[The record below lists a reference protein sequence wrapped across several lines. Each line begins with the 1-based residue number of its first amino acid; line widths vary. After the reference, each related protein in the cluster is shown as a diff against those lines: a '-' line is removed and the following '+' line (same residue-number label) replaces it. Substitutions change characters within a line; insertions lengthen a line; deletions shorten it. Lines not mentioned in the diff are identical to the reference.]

1 LTDSYFSLYLIVSED
16 DMKIHEYQAKE
27 LLAKY
32 GVPIPRGGVA
42 RTPEEARKIAEQI
55 GGRVVIK
62 AQIHGGGRGKAGGV
76 KTAEIPREAEEI
88 ARSLL
93 GIRLVTH
100 QTGPEGLPVNVVL
113 VEEAVEVE
121 RELYL
126 SILIDTSENVPLMI
140 ASEAGGMEIEE
151 VAAKSPERILK
162 QYVDPATGL
171 LPYQSRNLA
180 YGMNLAPEYIRP
192 ATQTMASMYELF
204 LEKDCSLVEINPLV
218 TTTTGRLLGLDAK
231 VSFDDNGLSRHP
243 EVAQLRDTSQ
253 EDPLEVE
260 AANLGVN
267 YVKLDGNIGCMVN
280 GAGLAM
286 ATMDLAKQMGGEPA
300 NFLDI
305 GGGASEDQATGALKI
320 LLSDPKVK
328 AAWVN
333 IFGGILRCDL
343 VARAIVRAVKEKGL
357 KVPFIV
363 RMNGTNLEEGVQLL
377 KESGLDIV
385 FESNLTEAA
394 SKAIAAAR
402 TKEES

>member
-1 LTDSYFSLYLIVSED
+1 
-16 DMKIHEYQAKE
+16 MKIHEYQAKE
-27 LLAKY
+27 LLAQY
-32 GVPIPRGGVA
+32 DVPIPKGGVA
-42 RTPEEARKIAEQI
+42 RTPKEARKIAEQI

-62 AQIHGGGRGKAGGV
+62 AQIHGGGRGKAGGI
-76 KTAEIPREAEEI
+76 KTAEILSEVEEI
-88 ARSLL
+88 AGSLL
-93 GIRLVTH
+93 GTRLVTH

-126 SILIDTSENVPLMI
+126 SVLIDTSENVPLMI

-171 LPYQSRNLA
+171 LPYQARNLA

-192 ATQTMASMYELF
+192 ATQTMASMYQLF
-204 LEKDCSLVEINPLV
+204 MGKDCSLVEINPLV
-218 TTTTGRLLGLDAK
+218 ATTNGRLLGLDAK
-231 VSFDDNGLSRHP
+231 VNFDDNGLPRHP

-253 EDPLEVE
+253 EHPLEVE

-286 ATMDLAKQMGGEPA
+286 TTMDLVKQMGGEPA
-300 NFLDI
+300 NFLDV
-305 GGGASEDQATGALKI
+305 GGGASEDQATGAFKI

-343 VARAIVRAVKEKGL
+343 VARAIIRAVKEKGL
-357 KVPFIV
+357 EVPFIV

-385 FESNLTEAA
+385 FEPNLTEAA
-394 SKAIAAAR
+394 NKAIAAAR
-402 TKEES
+402 TRRNLDTR

>member
-1 LTDSYFSLYLIVSED
+1 
-16 DMKIHEYQAKE
+16 MKIHECQAKE
-27 LLAKY
+27 LLAQY
-32 GVPIPRGGVA
+32 GVPIPKGGVA

-62 AQIHGGGRGKAGGV
+62 AQIHGGGRGKAGGI
-76 KTAEIPREAEEI
+76 KTAEIPSEAEEI

-93 GIRLVTH
+93 GTRLVTY

-126 SILIDTSENVPLMI
+126 SVLIDTSENVPLMI

-151 VAAKSPERILK
+151 VATESPERILK
-162 QYVDPATGL
+162 QYIDPATGL

-192 ATQTMASMYELF
+192 ATQTMASMYKLF
-204 LEKDCSLVEINPLV
+204 MEKDCSLVEINPLV
-218 TTTTGRLLGLDAK
+218 TTTNGRLLGLDAK
-231 VSFDDNGLSRHP
+231 VNFDDNGLSRHP

-286 ATMDLAKQMGGEPA
+286 ATMDLVKQMGGEPA
-300 NFLDI
+300 NFLDA

-343 VARAIVRAVKEKGL
+343 VARAIIRAVKEKGL

-363 RMNGTNLEEGVQLL
+363 RMNGTNLEQGIQLL

-394 SKAIAAAR
+394 NKAVAAAKTR
-402 TKEES
+402 RDLDTG

>member
-1 LTDSYFSLYLIVSED
+1 
-16 DMKIHEYQAKE
+16 MKIHEYQAKE

-192 ATQTMASMYELF
+192 ATQTMASMYDLF
-204 LEKDCSLVEINPLV
+204 MEKDCSLVEINPLI

-243 EVAQLRDTSQ
+243 EAAQLRDTSQ

-286 ATMDLAKQMGGEPA
+286 ATMDLVKQMGGEPA
-300 NFLDI
+300 NFLDA
-305 GGGASEDQATGALKI
+305 GGGASEDQVAGALKI

-328 AAWVN
+328 ATWVN

-343 VARAIVRAVKEKGL
+343 VARAIIRAVKEKGL

-394 SKAIAAAR
+394 NKAVAAAR

>member
-1 LTDSYFSLYLIVSED
+1 
-16 DMKIHEYQAKE
+16 MKIHEYQAKE
-27 LLAKY
+27 LLAQY
-32 GVPIPRGGVA
+32 GVPIPKGGVA
-42 RTPEEARKIAEQI
+42 RTPQEAREIAAQI

-62 AQIHGGGRGKAGGV
+62 AQIHGGGRGKAGGIE
-76 KTAEIPREAEEI
+76 TAETQRETEEI
-88 ARSLL
+88 AGSLL
-93 GIRLVTH
+93 GTRLVTH
-100 QTGPEGLPVNVVL
+100 QTGPEGLPVNAVL

-126 SILIDTSENVPLMI
+126 SVLVDTSENVPLVI

-151 VAAKSPERILK
+151 VAAKNPERILR
-162 QYVDPATGL
+162 QHVDPATGL

-180 YGMNLAPEYIRP
+180 YGMNLASEYIGP
-192 ATQTMASMYELF
+192 ATQTMANMYRLF
-204 LEKDCSLVEINPLV
+204 MEKDCSLVEINPLV
-218 TTTTGRLLGLDAK
+218 TTASGRLLALDAK
-231 VSFDDNGLSRHP
+231 VGFDDNGLSRHP
-243 EVAQLRDTSQ
+243 EVAQLRDMSQ

-286 ATMDLAKQMGGEPA
+286 ATMDLVKQMGGEPA
-300 NFLDI
+300 NFLDA
-305 GGGASEDQATGALKI
+305 GGGASEDQVTGALKI
-320 LLSDPKVK
+320 LLSDPKVE

-343 VARAIVRAVKEKGL
+343 VARAIIRAVKENGL
-357 KVPFIV
+357 KVPFVV

-402 TKEES
+402 AKEAS

>member
-1 LTDSYFSLYLIVSED
+1 
-16 DMKIHEYQAKE
+16 MKIHEYQAKQ
-27 LLAKY
+27 LLAQY
-32 GVPIPRGGVA
+32 GVPIPKGGVA
-42 RTPEEARKIAEQI
+42 RTPKEARKIAEQI

-76 KTAEIPREAEEI
+76 KTAEILREVEEI
-88 ARSLL
+88 AGSLL
-93 GIRLVTH
+93 GTRLVTH

-126 SILIDTSENVPLMI
+126 SVLIDTSENVPLVI

-192 ATQTMASMYELF
+192 VTQTMASMYELF
-204 LEKDCSLVEINPLV
+204 MEKDCSLVEINPLV
-218 TTTTGRLLGLDAK
+218 ATTNGRLLGLDAK
-231 VSFDDNGLSRHP
+231 VNFDDNGIPRHP

-253 EDPLEVE
+253 EHPLEVE

-286 ATMDLAKQMGGEPA
+286 TTMDIVKQMGGEPA
-300 NFLDI
+300 NFLDV

-343 VARAIVRAVKEKGL
+343 VARAIIRAVKEKGL
-357 KVPFIV
+357 EVPFIV

-385 FESNLTEAA
+385 FEPNLTEAA
-394 SKAIAAAR
+394 NKAIAAAR
-402 TKEES
+402 TRRNLDTC

>member
-1 LTDSYFSLYLIVSED
+1 
-16 DMKIHEYQAKE
+16 MKIHECQAKE
-27 LLAKY
+27 LLAQY
-32 GVPIPRGGVA
+32 GAPIPKGGVA

-76 KTAEIPREAEEI
+76 KTAETQRETEEI

-93 GIRLVTH
+93 GIRLATH

-126 SILIDTSENVPLMI
+126 STLIDTSENVPLMI

-192 ATQTMASMYELF
+192 ATQTMASMYKLF

-218 TTTTGRLLGLDAK
+218 TTTNGRLLGLDAK
-231 VSFDDNGLSRHP
+231 VNFDDNGLSRHP

-253 EDPLEVE
+253 EDRLEVE

-286 ATMDLAKQMGGEPA
+286 ATMDLVKQMGGEPA
-300 NFLDI
+300 NFLDA
-305 GGGASEDQATGALKI
+305 GGGASEDQVTGALKI

-343 VARAIVRAVKEKGL
+343 VARAIIRAVKEKGL

-363 RMNGTNLEEGVQLL
+363 RMNGTNLEQGIQLL

-394 SKAIAAAR
+394 NKAVAAAKTR
-402 TKEES
+402 RDIDTC

>member
-1 LTDSYFSLYLIVSED
+1 
-16 DMKIHEYQAKE
+16 MKIHEYQAKE
-27 LLAKY
+27 LLAQY
-32 GVPIPRGGVA
+32 GVPIPKGGVA

-76 KTAEIPREAEEI
+76 KTAETPREAEEI

-93 GIRLVTH
+93 GTRLVTH

-113 VEEAVEVE
+113 VEEAIEVE

-126 SILIDTSENVPLMI
+126 STLIDTSENVPLMI
-140 ASEAGGMEIEE
+140 ASEAGGMEIEQ
-151 VAAKSPERILK
+151 VAAESPERILK
-162 QYVDPATGL
+162 QHVDPATGL

-192 ATQTMASMYELF
+192 ATQTMASMYKLF
-204 LEKDCSLVEINPLV
+204 MEKDCSLVEINPLV
-218 TTTTGRLLGLDAK
+218 TTNGRLLGLDAK
-231 VSFDDNGLSRHP
+231 VNFDDNGLSRHP

-286 ATMDLAKQMGGEPA
+286 ATMDLVKQMGGEPA
-300 NFLDI
+300 NFLDA
-305 GGGASEDQATGALKI
+305 GGGASEDQVTGALKI

-343 VARAIVRAVKEKGL
+343 VARAIIRAVKEKGL

-363 RMNGTNLEEGVQLL
+363 RMNGTNLEEGIQLL

-385 FESNLTEAA
+385 FESNLTQAA
-394 SKAIAAAR
+394 NKAVAAAR
-402 TKEES
+402 TRRDLDTG

>member
-1 LTDSYFSLYLIVSED
+1 
-16 DMKIHEYQAKE
+16 MKIHEYQAKE
-27 LLAKY
+27 LLAQY
-32 GVPIPRGGVA
+32 GVPILKGGVA

-62 AQIHGGGRGKAGGV
+62 AQIHGGGRGKSGGI
-76 KTAEIPREAEEI
+76 KTAEIPTEAEEI

-113 VEEAVEVE
+113 VEEAVEAE

-126 SILIDTSENVPLMI
+126 SVLIDTSENVPLMI

-151 VAAKSPERILK
+151 VATESPERILK
-162 QYVDPATGL
+162 QYIDPATGL

-192 ATQTMASMYELF
+192 ATQTMASMYKLF
-204 LEKDCSLVEINPLV
+204 MEKDCSLVEINPLV
-218 TTTTGRLLGLDAK
+218 TTTNGRLLGLDAK
-231 VSFDDNGLSRHP
+231 VNFDDNGLSRHP

-286 ATMDLAKQMGGEPA
+286 ATMDLVKQMGGEPA
-300 NFLDI
+300 NFLDA
-305 GGGASEDQATGALKI
+305 GGGASEDQVTGALKI

-343 VARAIVRAVKEKGL
+343 VARAIIRAVKEKGL

-363 RMNGTNLEEGVQLL
+363 RMNGTNLEEGIQLL
-377 KESGLDIV
+377 KGSGLDIV
-385 FESNLTEAA
+385 FESNLTQAA
-394 SKAIAAAR
+394 NKAVAAAR
-402 TKEES
+402 TRRDLDTG

>member
-1 LTDSYFSLYLIVSED
+1 
-16 DMKIHEYQAKE
+16 MKIHEYQAKE
-27 LLAKY
+27 LLVQY
-32 GVPIPRGGVA
+32 GVPIPKGGVA
-42 RTPEEARKIAEQI
+42 RTPEEAREIAEQI
-55 GGRVVIK
+55 GGRVMIK
-62 AQIHGGGRGKAGGV
+62 AQIHGGGRGKAGGI
-76 KTAEIPREAEEI
+76 KTAEIPSETEEI

-126 SILIDTSENVPLMI
+126 STLIDTSENVPLMI

-151 VAAKSPERILK
+151 VAAESPERILK
-162 QYVDPATGL
+162 QYIDPLTGV

-192 ATQTMASMYELF
+192 ATQTMASMYKLF
-204 LEKDCSLVEINPLV
+204 MEKDCSLVEINPLV
-218 TTTTGRLLGLDAK
+218 TTTNGRLLGLDAK

-260 AANLGVN
+260 AANVGVN

-286 ATMDLAKQMGGEPA
+286 ATMDLVKQMGGEPA
-300 NFLDI
+300 NFLDA
-305 GGGASEDQATGALKI
+305 GGGASEDQVTGALKI

-343 VARAIVRAVKEKGL
+343 VARAIIRAVKEKGL

-363 RMNGTNLEEGVQLL
+363 RMNGTNLEEGIQLL

-394 SKAIAAAR
+394 NKAVAAAETR
-402 TKEES
+402 GNLDTCK

>member
-1 LTDSYFSLYLIVSED
+1 
-16 DMKIHEYQAKE
+16 MKIHEYQAKE
-27 LLAKY
+27 LLGQY
-32 GVPIPRGGVA
+32 GIPIPKNGVA

-55 GGRVVIK
+55 GGRVMIK
-62 AQIHGGGRGKAGGV
+62 AQIHGGGRGKAGGI
-76 KTAEIPREAEEI
+76 KTVEIPSEAEEI

-113 VEEAVEVE
+113 VEEAVEAE

-126 SILIDTSENVPLMI
+126 SVLIDTSENVPLMI
-140 ASEAGGMEIEE
+140 ASEAGGMEIEQ
-151 VAAKSPERILK
+151 VAAESPERILK
-162 QYVDPATGL
+162 QYIDPATGL

-192 ATQTMASMYELF
+192 ATQTMASMYKLF
-204 LEKDCSLVEINPLV
+204 MEKDCSLVEINPLV
-218 TTTTGRLLGLDAK
+218 TTTNGRLLGLDAK
-231 VSFDDNGLSRHP
+231 VNFDDNGLSRHP

-286 ATMDLAKQMGGEPA
+286 ATMDLVKQMGGEPA
-300 NFLDI
+300 NFLDA
-305 GGGASEDQATGALKI
+305 GGGASEDQVTGALKI

-343 VARAIVRAVKEKGL
+343 VARAIIRAVKEKGL

-363 RMNGTNLEEGVQLL
+363 RMNGTNLEEGIELL
-377 KESGLDIV
+377 KESRLDIV

-394 SKAIAAAR
+394 NKAVAAAKTR
-402 TKEES
+402 GNLDTC

>member
-1 LTDSYFSLYLIVSED
+1 
-16 DMKIHEYQAKE
+16 MKIHEYQAKE
-27 LLAKY
+27 LLAQY
-32 GVPIPRGGVA
+32 GVPVPKGEVA
-42 RTPEEARKIAEQI
+42 RTPEEASKIAEQI

-62 AQIHGGGRGKAGGV
+62 GQIHGGGRGKAGGIR
-76 KTAEIPREAEEI
+76 TAETPGQAEEI

-100 QTGPEGLPVNVVL
+100 QTGPEGLPVNAVL
-113 VEEAVEVE
+113 VEEAVEAE

-126 SILIDTSENVPLMI
+126 SALIDTSENVPLMI

-162 QYVDPATGL
+162 QHIDPATGL

-180 YGMNLAPEYIRP
+180 YGMNLAPEYVRP
-192 ATQTMASMYELF
+192 ATETMASVYKLF
-204 LEKDCSLVEINPLV
+204 MEKDCSLVEINPLV
-218 TTTTGRLLGLDAK
+218 TTNGRLLALDAK
-231 VSFDDNGLSRHP
+231 VNFDDNGLSRHP

-260 AANLGVN
+260 AAKLGVN

-286 ATMDLAKQMGGEPA
+286 ATMDLVKQMGGEPA
-300 NFLDI
+300 NFLDA
-305 GGGASEDQATGALKI
+305 GGGASEDQVTGALKI

-343 VARAIVRAVKEKGL
+343 VARAIIRAVKEKGL

-363 RMNGTNLEEGVQLL
+363 RMNGTNLEEGIQLL

-394 SKAIAAAR
+394 KKAV
-402 TKEES
+402 SSQQSVLG

>member
-1 LTDSYFSLYLIVSED
+1 
-16 DMKIHEYQAKE
+16 MKIHEYQAKE
-27 LLAKY
+27 LLGQY
-32 GVPIPRGGVA
+32 GVPIPKGGVA

-55 GGRVVIK
+55 GGRVMIK
-62 AQIHGGGRGKAGGV
+62 AQIHGGGRGKAGGI
-76 KTAEIPREAEEI
+76 KTAEIPSEAEEI

-113 VEEAVEVE
+113 VEEAVEVG

-126 SILIDTSENVPLMI
+126 SVLIDTSENVPLMI

-151 VAAKSPERILK
+151 VAAESPERILK
-162 QYVDPATGL
+162 QYIDPATGL

-204 LEKDCSLVEINPLV
+204 MEKDCSLVEINPLV
-218 TTTTGRLLGLDAK
+218 TTTNGRLLGLDAK
-231 VSFDDNGLSRHP
+231 VNFDDNGLSRHP

-286 ATMDLAKQMGGEPA
+286 ATMDLVKQMGGEPA
-300 NFLDI
+300 NFLDA
-305 GGGASEDQATGALKI
+305 GGGASEDQVTGALKI

-343 VARAIVRAVKEKGL
+343 VARAIIRAVKEKGL

-363 RMNGTNLEEGVQLL
+363 RMNGTNLEQGIQLL

-385 FESNLTEAA
+385 FESNLTQAA
-394 SKAIAAAR
+394 NKAVAAAR
-402 TKEES
+402 TRRDLDTC

>member
-1 LTDSYFSLYLIVSED
+1 
-16 DMKIHEYQAKE
+16 MKIHEYQAKE

-76 KTAEIPREAEEI
+76 KTAEIPRGAEEI

-162 QYVDPATGL
+162 QYVDPGTGL

-192 ATQTMASMYELF
+192 ATQTMASMYKLF

-218 TTTTGRLLGLDAK
+218 TTTNGRLLGLDAK

-253 EDPLEVE
+253 EDRLEVE

-267 YVKLDGNIGCMVN
+267 YVKLNGNIGCMVN

-286 ATMDLAKQMGGEPA
+286 ATMDLVKQMGGEPA
-300 NFLDI
+300 NFLDA
-305 GGGASEDQATGALKI
+305 GGGASEDQVTGALKI

-343 VARAIVRAVKEKGL
+343 VARAIIRAVKEKGL

-377 KESGLDIV
+377 KESELDIV

-394 SKAIAAAR
+394 SKAVAAAR

>member
-1 LTDSYFSLYLIVSED
+1 
-16 DMKIHEYQAKE
+16 MKIHEYQAKE
-27 LLAKY
+27 LLAQY
-32 GVPIPRGGVA
+32 GVPIPKGGVA

-62 AQIHGGGRGKAGGV
+62 AQIHGGGRGKAGGI

-100 QTGPEGLPVNVVL
+100 QTRPEGLPVNVVL

-126 SILIDTSENVPLMI
+126 SVLIDTSENVPLMI

-162 QYVDPATGL
+162 QYIDPATGL

-192 ATQTMASMYELF
+192 ATQTMASMYKLF
-204 LEKDCSLVEINPLV
+204 MEKDCSLVEINPLV
-218 TTTTGRLLGLDAK
+218 TTTNGRLLGLDAK
-231 VSFDDNGLSRHP
+231 VNFDDNGLSRHP

-286 ATMDLAKQMGGEPA
+286 ATMDLVKQMEGEPA
-300 NFLDI
+300 NFLDA
-305 GGGASEDQATGALKI
+305 GGGASEDQVTGALKI

-343 VARAIVRAVKEKGL
+343 VARAIIRALKEKGL

-363 RMNGTNLEEGVQLL
+363 RMNGTNLEQGIQLL

-394 SKAIAAAR
+394 NKAVAAAETR
-402 TKEES
+402 RDLDTC

>member
-1 LTDSYFSLYLIVSED
+1 
-16 DMKIHEYQAKE
+16 MKIHEYQAKE
-27 LLAKY
+27 LLAHY
-32 GVPIPRGGVA
+32 GVPIPKGGVA
-42 RTPEEARKIAEQI
+42 RTPREAREIAEQI

-76 KTAEIPREAEEI
+76 KTAEIPGEAEEI
-88 ARSLL
+88 AAALL
-93 GIRLVTH
+93 GTRLVTH
-100 QTGPEGLPVNVVL
+100 QTGPEGLPVNAVL
-113 VEEAVEVE
+113 IEEAVDVE

-126 SILIDTSENVPLMI
+126 SVLIDTSEKVPLMM

-151 VAAKSPERILK
+151 VATKSPERILK
-162 QYVDPATGL
+162 QYIDPATGL
-171 LPYQSRNLA
+171 LPYQCRNLA

-192 ATQTMASMYELF
+192 ATQTMASMYQLF
-204 LEKDCSLVEINPLV
+204 IEKDCSLVEINPLV
-218 TTTTGRLLGLDAK
+218 IATGRLLGLDAK
-231 VSFDDNGLSRHP
+231 VGFDDNGLSRQP

-253 EDPLEVE
+253 EDPLDVE

-267 YVKLDGNIGCMVN
+267 YVRLDGNIGCMVN

-286 ATMDLAKQMGGEPA
+286 ATMDLVKQMGGEPA

-343 VARAIVRAVKEKGL
+343 VARAIIRAVKEEGL
-357 KVPFIV
+357 KVPFVV

-377 KESGLDIV
+377 KESGLGIV
-385 FESNLTEAA
+385 FESNLAEAA

>member
-1 LTDSYFSLYLIVSED
+1 
-16 DMKIHEYQAKE
+16 MKIHEYQAKE
-27 LLAKY
+27 LLAHY
-32 GVPIPRGGVA
+32 GVPVPKGGVA
-42 RTPEEARKIAEQI
+42 RTPKEAREAAAQI

-76 KTAEIPREAEEI
+76 KTAEIPGEAEEI
-88 ARSLL
+88 AAALL
-93 GIRLVTH
+93 GTRLVTH
-100 QTGPEGLPVNVVL
+100 QTGPEGLPVNAVL
-113 VEEAVEVE
+113 IEEAVDVE

-126 SILIDTSENVPLMI
+126 SVLIDTSEKVPLMM

-151 VAAKSPERILK
+151 VATKSPERILK
-162 QYVDPATGL
+162 QYIDPATGL
-171 LPYQSRNLA
+171 LPYQCRNLA

-192 ATQTMASMYELF
+192 ATQTMASMYQLF
-204 LEKDCSLVEINPLV
+204 IEKDCSLVEINPLV
-218 TTTTGRLLGLDAK
+218 IATGRLLGLDAK
-231 VSFDDNGLSRHP
+231 VGFDDNGLSRQP

-253 EDPLEVE
+253 EDPLDVE

-267 YVKLDGNIGCMVN
+267 YVRLDGNIGCMVN

-286 ATMDLAKQMGGEPA
+286 ATMDLVKQMGGEPA

-343 VARAIVRAVKEKGL
+343 VARAIIRAVKEEGL
-357 KVPFIV
+357 KVPFVV

-385 FESNLTEAA
+385 FESNLAEAA

>member
-1 LTDSYFSLYLIVSED
+1 
-16 DMKIHEYQAKE
+16 MKIHEYQAKE
-27 LLAKY
+27 LLAQY
-32 GVPIPRGGVA
+32 GVPIPKGGVA

-76 KTAEIPREAEEI
+76 KTAETPREAEEI

-93 GIRLVTH
+93 GTRLVTH

-113 VEEAVEVE
+113 VEEAIEVE

-126 SILIDTSENVPLMI
+126 STLIDTSENVPLMI
-140 ASEAGGMEIEE
+140 ASEAGGMEIEQ
-151 VAAKSPERILK
+151 VAAESPERILK
-162 QYVDPATGL
+162 QHVDPATGL

-192 ATQTMASMYELF
+192 ATQTMASMYKLF
-204 LEKDCSLVEINPLV
+204 IEKDCSLVEINPLV
-218 TTTTGRLLGLDAK
+218 TTNGRLLGLDAK
-231 VSFDDNGLSRHP
+231 VNFDDNGLSRHP

-286 ATMDLAKQMGGEPA
+286 ATMDLVKQMGGEPA
-300 NFLDI
+300 NFLDA
-305 GGGASEDQATGALKI
+305 GGGASEDQVTGALKI

-343 VARAIVRAVKEKGL
+343 VARAIIRAVKEKGL

-363 RMNGTNLEEGVQLL
+363 RMNGTNLEEGIQLL
-377 KESGLDIV
+377 KESGLHIV
-385 FESNLTEAA
+385 FESNLTQAA
-394 SKAIAAAR
+394 NKAVAAAR
-402 TKEES
+402 TRRDLDTG

>member
-1 LTDSYFSLYLIVSED
+1 
-16 DMKIHEYQAKE
+16 MKIHEYQAKG
-27 LLAKY
+27 LLAHY
-32 GVPIPRGGVA
+32 GVPIPKGGIA
-42 RTPEEARKIAEQI
+42 RTPQEAREMAEQI
-55 GGRVVIK
+55 GGLVVIK

-76 KTAEIPREAEEI
+76 KTAKILREVEEI
-88 ARSLL
+88 AGSLL
-93 GIRLVTH
+93 GTRLVTH
-100 QTGPEGLPVNVVL
+100 QTGPEGLPVNAVL
-113 VEEAVEVE
+113 IEEAVDVE

-126 SILIDTSENVPLMI
+126 SVLIDTSEKVPLMM

-151 VAAKSPERILK
+151 VATKSPERILK
-162 QYVDPATGL
+162 QYIDPATGL
-171 LPYQSRNLA
+171 LPYQCRNLA

-192 ATQTMASMYELF
+192 ATQTMASMYQLF
-204 LEKDCSLVEINPLV
+204 IEKDCSLVEINPLV
-218 TTTTGRLLGLDAK
+218 IATGRLLGLDAK
-231 VSFDDNGLSRHP
+231 VGFDDNGLSRHP

-253 EDPLEVE
+253 EDPLDVE

-267 YVKLDGNIGCMVN
+267 YVRLDGNIGCMVN

-286 ATMDLAKQMGGEPA
+286 ATMDLVKQMGGEPA

-343 VARAIVRAVKEKGL
+343 VARAIIRAVKEEGL
-357 KVPFIV
+357 KVPFVV

-385 FESNLTEAA
+385 FESNLAEAA

>member
-1 LTDSYFSLYLIVSED
+1 
-16 DMKIHEYQAKE
+16 MKIHEYQAKE
-27 LLAKY
+27 LLAQY
-32 GVPIPRGGVA
+32 GVPIPKGGVA

-55 GGRVVIK
+55 GGRVMIK
-62 AQIHGGGRGKAGGV
+62 AQIHGGGRGKAGGI
-76 KTAEIPREAEEI
+76 KTAEIPSEGEEI
-88 ARSLL
+88 AKSLL

-100 QTGPEGLPVNVVL
+100 QTGSEGLPVNVVL
-113 VEEAVEVE
+113 VEEAVEAE

-126 SILIDTSENVPLMI
+126 SVLIDTSENVPLMI
-140 ASEAGGMEIEE
+140 ASEAGGIEIEE

-162 QYVDPATGL
+162 QYIDPATGL

-192 ATQTMASMYELF
+192 ATQTMASMYKLF
-204 LEKDCSLVEINPLV
+204 MEKDCSLVEINPLV
-218 TTTTGRLLGLDAK
+218 TTNGRLLGLDAK
-231 VSFDDNGLSRHP
+231 VNFDDNGLSRHP

-286 ATMDLAKQMGGEPA
+286 ATMDLVKQMGGEPA
-300 NFLDI
+300 NFLDA
-305 GGGASEDQATGALKI
+305 GGGASEDQVTGALKI

-343 VARAIVRAVKEKGL
+343 VARAIIRAVKEKGL

-363 RMNGTNLEEGVQLL
+363 RMNGTNLEEGIQLL

-385 FESNLTEAA
+385 FESNLTQAANKAVAAA
-394 SKAIAAAR
+394 SL
-402 TKEES
+402 T

>member
-1 LTDSYFSLYLIVSED
+1 
-16 DMKIHEYQAKE
+16 MKIHEYQAKE
-27 LLAKY
+27 LLAQY
-32 GVPIPRGGVA
+32 GVPIPKGGVA
-42 RTPEEARKIAEQI
+42 RTPKEAREIAEQI

-76 KTAEIPREAEEI
+76 KTAEIPREVEEI
-88 ARSLL
+88 AGSLL
-93 GIRLVTH
+93 GTRLVTH

-113 VEEAVEVE
+113 VEEAVEVA

-126 SILIDTSENVPLMI
+126 SVLIDTSENVPLLI

-204 LEKDCSLVEINPLV
+204 MEKDCSLVEINPLV
-218 TTTTGRLLGLDAK
+218 TTTNGRLLGLDAK
-231 VSFDDNGLSRHP
+231 VNFDDNGLPRHP

-253 EDPLEVE
+253 EHPLEVE

-286 ATMDLAKQMGGEPA
+286 TTMDIVKQMGGEPA
-300 NFLDI
+300 NFLDV

-343 VARAIVRAVKEKGL
+343 VARAIIRAVKEKGL
-357 KVPFIV
+357 EVPFIV
-363 RMNGTNLEEGVQLL
+363 RMNGTNLEEGIQLL

-385 FESNLTEAA
+385 FEPNLTEAA
-394 SKAIAAAR
+394 NKAIAAAR
-402 TKEES
+402 TRRNLDTC

>member
-1 LTDSYFSLYLIVSED
+1 
-16 DMKIHEYQAKE
+16 MKIHEYQAKE
-27 LLAKY
+27 LLAQY
-32 GVPIPRGGVA
+32 GVPIPKGGVA
-42 RTPEEARKIAEQI
+42 RTPEEAREIAEQI
-55 GGRVVIK
+55 GGRVMIK
-62 AQIHGGGRGKAGGV
+62 AQIHGGGRGKAGGI
-76 KTAEIPREAEEI
+76 KTAEIPSEAEEI

-93 GIRLVTH
+93 GTRLVTH

-126 SILIDTSENVPLMI
+126 STLIDTSENVPLMI

-151 VAAKSPERILK
+151 VAAESPERILK
-162 QYVDPATGL
+162 QHVDPATGL
-171 LPYQSRNLA
+171 LPYQARNLA

-192 ATQTMASMYELF
+192 ATQTMASMYKLF
-204 LEKDCSLVEINPLV
+204 IEKDCSLVEINPLV
-218 TTTTGRLLGLDAK
+218 TTNGRLLGLDAK
-231 VSFDDNGLSRHP
+231 VNFDDNGLPRHP
-243 EVAQLRDTSQ
+243 EVVQLRDTSQ

-286 ATMDLAKQMGGEPA
+286 ATMDLVKQMGGEPA
-300 NFLDI
+300 NFLDA
-305 GGGASEDQATGALKI
+305 GGGASEDQVTGALKI

-343 VARAIVRAVKEKGL
+343 VARAIIRAVKEKGL

-363 RMNGTNLEEGVQLL
+363 RMNGTNLEEGIQLL

-394 SKAIAAAR
+394 NKAVAAA
-402 TKEES
+402 KA

>member
-1 LTDSYFSLYLIVSED
+1 
-16 DMKIHEYQAKE
+16 MKIHEYQAKE
-27 LLAKY
+27 LLAQY
-32 GVPIPRGGVA
+32 GVPIPKGGVA
-42 RTPEEARKIAEQI
+42 RTPKAAKEIAEQI

-76 KTAEIPREAEEI
+76 KTAEIPREIEEI
-88 ARSLL
+88 AGSLL
-93 GIRLVTH
+93 GTRLVTH

-113 VEEAVEVE
+113 VEEAVETE

-126 SILIDTSENVPLMI
+126 SVLIDTSENVPLMI

-171 LPYQSRNLA
+171 LPYQPRNLA

-204 LEKDCSLVEINPLV
+204 MEKDCSLVEINPLV
-218 TTTTGRLLGLDAK
+218 TTTNGRLLGLDAK
-231 VSFDDNGLSRHP
+231 VNFDDNGLPRHP

-253 EDPLEVE
+253 EHPLEVE

-286 ATMDLAKQMGGEPA
+286 TTMDIVKQMGGEPA
-300 NFLDI
+300 NFLDV

-343 VARAIVRAVKEKGL
+343 VARAIIRAVKEKGL
-357 KVPFIV
+357 EVPFIV
-363 RMNGTNLEEGVQLL
+363 RMNGTNLEEGIQLL

-385 FESNLTEAA
+385 FEPNLTEAA
-394 SKAIAAAR
+394 NKAIAAAR
-402 TKEES
+402 TRRNLDTR